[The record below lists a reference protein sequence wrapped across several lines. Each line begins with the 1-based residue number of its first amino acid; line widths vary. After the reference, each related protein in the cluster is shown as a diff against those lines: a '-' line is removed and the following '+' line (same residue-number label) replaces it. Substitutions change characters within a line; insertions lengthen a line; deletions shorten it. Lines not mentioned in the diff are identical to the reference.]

1 MEDLEKKPRIF
12 TNTYIFVFS
21 AIMVVI
27 VAALLSFVAEE
38 LRPKQAK
45 NVEVEKKQGI
55 LQSVGKTEGIKEA
68 ADKNTFVEGEFN
80 KFIKE
85 SFVVNAEGNLVEGRD
100 AFAITQDIKVEMAKP
115 IEERGLPIFVFNSED
130 GSTKYII
137 PVRGKG
143 LWGPIWG
150 YVALNSDFNTIY
162 GTLFDHSKETPG
174 LGAEISEAWFQLYF
188 KGKKIFNEKGDFVSV
203 KVVKGG
209 AAKTDLHGV
218 DAITGGTITSKGLED
233 MLYNNLKPYVSYFK
247 KQREE
252 GGKS

>member
-1 MEDLEKKPRIF
+1 MEDTGKKARNF
-12 TNTYIFVFS
+12 SNTYIFVFS

-55 LQSVGKTEGIKEA
+55 LQSVGKTEGVKEA
-68 ADKNTFVEGEFN
+68 KDKNAFVEEEFN

-85 SFVVNAEGNLVEGRD
+85 SFVVNSEGELVEGKN
-100 AFAITQDIKVEMAKP
+100 AFDITKDLKVELRKP
-115 IEERGLPIFVFNSED
+115 VEQRALPIFVFHSED

-150 YVALNSDFNTIY
+150 YVALDSDFNTIY

-174 LGAEISEAWFQLYF
+174 LGSEIVEPWFQAHF
-188 KGKKIFNEKGDFVSV
+188 VGKKIFDDNGNFVSIN
-203 KVVKGG
+203 VVKGG
-209 AAKTDLHGV
+209 AAKNDPHSV
-218 DAITGGTITSKGLED
+218 DAITGGTITSKGLEE
-233 MLYNNLKPYVSYFK
+233 MLNSNLKPYVSYFR
-247 KQREE
+247 KQKEE
-252 GGKS
+252 GGEL